1 MHSPI
6 FCTTF
11 CHWLIYLWERKIG
24 ANVYANLL
32 TCWTCWRAVFLKLNF
47 MFVYSLLP
55 CTAAAATLCVQ
66 FRSYRSPYDT
76 KARRARE
83 LRPRRNYM
91 LPEEVEQHRKSRLQE
106 KPETAD
112 TSAQEEFVGGPRD
125 FRYDSMKY
133 LKLHMHVSMSR
144 THTHTP
150 TQRKF

>member
-1 MHSPI
+1 
-6 FCTTF
+6 
-11 CHWLIYLWERKIG
+11 
-24 ANVYANLL
+24 
-32 TCWTCWRAVFLKLNF
+32 

-91 LPEEVEQHRKSRLQE
+91 LPEEVELHRKSRLQE

-112 TSAQEEFVGGPRD
+112 TYAQEEFVDVPRD

-133 LKLHMHVSMSR
+133 LKLHMHVAWYDNFFSHLPCRASR
-144 THTHTP
+144 CIFYLP
-150 TQRKF
+150 KWQN

>member
-1 MHSPI
+1 
-6 FCTTF
+6 
-11 CHWLIYLWERKIG
+11 
-24 ANVYANLL
+24 
-32 TCWTCWRAVFLKLNF
+32 

-91 LPEEVEQHRKSRLQE
+91 LPEEVELHRKSRLQE

-112 TSAQEEFVGGPRD
+112 TSAQEEFVDVPRD

-133 LKLHMHVSMSR
+133 LKLHMHVGMSH
-144 THTHTP
+144 THTHTH
-150 TQRKF
+150 TQTQKVLTLNTHTHTHTHTH